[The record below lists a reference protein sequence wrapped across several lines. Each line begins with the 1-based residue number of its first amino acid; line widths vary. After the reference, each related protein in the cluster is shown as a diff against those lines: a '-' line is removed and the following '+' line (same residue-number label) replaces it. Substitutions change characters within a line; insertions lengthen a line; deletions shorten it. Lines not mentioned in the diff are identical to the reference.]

1 MGNNSTGIL
10 VTYTLEMEKS
20 IGKRLFSLFVGT
32 QQHSSGL
39 VLKVALSSDKVQTPE
54 RKKLKRVEPGG
65 GNGVGAPIAWR
76 S

>member
-10 VTYTLEMEKS
+10 VTYTPEMEKS
-20 IGKRLFSLFVGT
+20 IGKRLFSLFAGI

-39 VLKVALSSDKVQTPE
+39 VLKEVLSSDKIQAPE
-54 RKKLKRVEPGG
+54 RKMLKRVEPGI
-65 GNGVGAPIAWR
+65 GNGGVAPIAWR

>member
-1 MGNNSTGIL
+1 M
-10 VTYTLEMEKS
+10 TYTLEMEKS

-39 VLKVALSSDKVQTPE
+39 VLKEVLSSDKVQAPE
-54 RKKLKRVEPGG
+54 RKKLKRVEPGI
-65 GNGVGAPIAWR
+65 GNRGAAPIAWR

>member
-20 IGKRLFSLFVGT
+20 IGKRLFSLFVGI

-39 VLKVALSSDKVQTPE
+39 VLKEVLSSDKVQAPE
-54 RKKLKRVEPGG
+54 RKKLKRVEPGI
-65 GNGVGAPIAWR
+65 GNGGAAPIGWR

>member
-1 MGNNSTGIL
+1 MGNNSTAIL

-39 VLKVALSSDKVQTPE
+39 VLKVALSSDKGQTPE
-54 RKKLKRVEPGG
+54 RKKLKRVEPGI
-65 GNGVGAPIAWR
+65 GNGGGERNTLPC
-76 S
+76 